1 LSGFVAAEAAKA
13 ASAASTQQSARHF
26 YGDLGGGRTEE
37 ANADQ
42 AKSDLKGA
50 GENSKDA
57 VNK

>member
-13 ASAASTQQSARHF
+13 ASAASTQQSARTF
-26 YGDLGGGRTEE
+26 MGIWVEGRTEE

-57 VNK
+57 VKK